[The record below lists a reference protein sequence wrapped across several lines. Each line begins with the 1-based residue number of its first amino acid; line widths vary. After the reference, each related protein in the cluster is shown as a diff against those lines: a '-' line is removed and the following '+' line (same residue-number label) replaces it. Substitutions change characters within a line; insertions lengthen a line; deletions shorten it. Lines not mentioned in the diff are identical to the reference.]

1 MDDEELEAGQVEEC
15 EAKWAEA
22 EAERANA
29 AHALGNLHS
38 LMLDVEESFERVSR
52 PERIEGARIML
63 DSQGCKRLPHLNG
76 MVGVLDNPT
85 ETSGVWAVWFPGMGT
100 GGLVEDVRTEEMLHA
115 SSRFQRSAQLCIEDA
130 KIANHDATVARQ
142 QSGGRKEAEEAAS
155 RAKKAV
161 DVSDSEQAAM
171 VAPLSHSI
179 PWYSTLIKV
188 GLSHY
193 HHHHHH
199 HSHDQHRFLT
209 TTGMSTINIK
219 STAIKFSPEAA

>member
-1 MDDEELEAGQVEEC
+1 VDDEELEAGQVEEC

-29 AHALGNLHS
+29 ARALGNLHS
-38 LMLDVEESFERVSR
+38 LMLDVEEAFERVSQ
-52 PERIEGARIML
+52 PERIKGARIML
-63 DSQGCKRLPHLNG
+63 DTQGCKRLPHLNG

-85 ETSGVWAVWFPGMGT
+85 ETIGVWAVWFPGMGT
-100 GGLVEDVRTEEMLHA
+100 GGLVEDVRSEEMLHA
-115 SSRFQRSAQLCIEDA
+115 SSRFQRSALLCIENA

-142 QSGGRKEAEEAAS
+142 QSGGQKEAEEAAA

-188 GLSHY
+188 RLSHY
-193 HHHHHH
+193 HRHSHH
-199 HSHDQHRFLT
+199 HDQHQNLT
-209 TTGMSTINIK
+209 TTRTSTINMK
-219 STAIKFSPEAA
+219 STATMFPEETA